1 MFNDLIPMLICRD
14 VQESLRFYRDVL
26 GFRVRGRMDDVG
38 RNGWASIECGKAALM
53 LASPT
58 YIPVPPL
65 IEGRNPQAI
74 HYFYPRDLDAVRR
87 RVIDAGWPAG
97 EIEERF
103 YGMREF
109 EVVDPSGHVLC
120 FGQDVPEQPDGTSQT
135 RSREA
140 EAEDTA
146 GSGG

>member
-1 MFNDLIPMLICRD
+1 MFDDLIPMLVCRD

-38 RNGWASIECGKAALM
+38 RSGWASIECGQVALM

-58 YIPVPPL
+58 YLPPAPQVD
-65 IEGRNPQAI
+65 GRYPQVI
-74 HYFYPRDLDAVRR
+74 HYFYPSDLDAVRQ
-87 RVIDAGWPAG
+87 RVVDAGWAAT

-120 FGQDVPEQPDGTSQT
+120 FGQDVAAPHPDADASDI
-135 RSREA
+135 E
-140 EAEDTA
+140 
-146 GSGG
+146 